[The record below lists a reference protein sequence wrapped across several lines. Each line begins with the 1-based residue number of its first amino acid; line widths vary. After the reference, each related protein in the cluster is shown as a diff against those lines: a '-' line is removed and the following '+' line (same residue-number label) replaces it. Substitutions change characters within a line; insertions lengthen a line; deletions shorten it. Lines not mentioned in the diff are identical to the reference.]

1 MLGTKILPAILV
13 AAPATLWLAS
23 QPSFGESTGDT
34 CRASPGAAAP
44 QGLHWYY
51 RIDRATKR
59 HCWYLNTGGI
69 HVHSFAN
76 VAAPAP
82 SQHESPGEPAG
93 GATNT
98 ALQTAAPQTPIPQTA
113 SAEAPL
119 PEPPVRQHRAID
131 FSARWQELPK
141 SLDLDA
147 HDVTPP
153 SNDYA
158 GEGGATIAVAQ
169 MPSSPFAVA
178 DQGGIR
184 DQSNG
189 LRQHSKSGTGFGS
202 ILLACGLGILFLFL
216 CREAL
221 KLVGMLRLEA
231 KRRQSRAAFPDA
243 FPDAFPIAARTGD
256 VAEITPDNA
265 FGPAL
270 VPDIL
275 DSDAEIS
282 LSDFVSILRRADA
295 APYSPRSFAPAGQQ
309 PPSHQL
315 AKIPA
320 VRRILRRKSLRRA
333 HLALKASS
341 RSYATV

>member
-1 MLGTKILPAILV
+1 MLGTKILPAVLV
-13 AAPATLWLAS
+13 AVPAALWLAA
-23 QPSFGESTGDT
+23 QPSFGEAAGDT

-59 HCWYLNTGGI
+59 HCWYLNTEGI

-82 SQHESPGEPAG
+82 SQHESAGEPAG
-93 GATNT
+93 ATANT
-98 ALQTAAPQTPIPQTA
+98 AVQTAAPQAPPPQTA
-113 SAEAPL
+113 IAEATL
-119 PEPPVRQHRAID
+119 PEQPVHEHAAID
-131 FSARWQELPK
+131 FSARWRELPK

-169 MPSSPFAVA
+169 MPTSPFSVA
-178 DQGGIR
+178 DQDGAR
-184 DQSNG
+184 DQTSG
-189 LRQHSKSGTGFGS
+189 LRQRSKNGPSFGS
-202 ILLACGLGILFLFL
+202 ILLACALGILFLFL

-221 KLVGMLRLEA
+221 KLLGMLRLEA
-231 KRRQSRAAFPDA
+231 KRRQARAAFP
-243 FPDAFPIAARTGD
+243 AALTMADETDD
-256 VAEITPDNA
+256 VAEVTPDNA

-275 DSDAEIS
+275 DSSAEIG

-295 APYSPRSFAPAGQQ
+295 APYSPRSFAPPGQQ
-309 PPSHQL
+309 LPSHQL

-320 VRRILRRKSLRRA
+320 VRRILRRKSLRRS

-341 RSYATV
+341 RNYAAV

>member
-1 MLGTKILPAILV
+1 
-13 AAPATLWLAS
+13 
-23 QPSFGESTGDT
+23 
-34 CRASPGAAAP
+34 
-44 QGLHWYY
+44 
-51 RIDRATKR
+51 
-59 HCWYLNTGGI
+59 
-69 HVHSFAN
+69 
-76 VAAPAP
+76 
-82 SQHESPGEPAG
+82 
-93 GATNT
+93 
-98 ALQTAAPQTPIPQTA
+98 
-113 SAEAPL
+113 
-119 PEPPVRQHRAID
+119 
-131 FSARWQELPK
+131 
-141 SLDLDA
+141 
-147 HDVTPP
+147 
-153 SNDYA
+153 
-158 GEGGATIAVAQ
+158 
-169 MPSSPFAVA
+169 
-178 DQGGIR
+178 
-184 DQSNG
+184 

-243 FPDAFPIAARTGD
+243 FPDAFPMAAQTGD

-265 FGPAL
+265 FSPAL

>member
-1 MLGTKILPAILV
+1 MLGTKILPAVLV
-13 AAPATLWLAS
+13 AAPAALWLAA
-23 QPSFGESTGDT
+23 QPSFGETAGDT

-51 RIDRATKR
+51 RVDRATKR
-59 HCWYLNTGGI
+59 HCWYLTTGGI

-82 SQHESPGEPAG
+82 SQHENSGEPAG
-93 GATNT
+93 AATNT
-98 ALQTAAPQTPIPQTA
+98 AVQTATPQTPASQTA

-119 PEPPVRQHRAID
+119 PEPSVRQHRAID
-131 FSARWQELPK
+131 FSARWQEMPK

-169 MPSSPFAVA
+169 MPSSPFVIA
-178 DQGGIR
+178 DQDGTR
-184 DQSNG
+184 EQSNG
-189 LRQHSKSGTGFGS
+189 LRQRSKPGTGFGS

-221 KLVGMLRLEA
+221 KLAGMLRLEA
-231 KRRQSRAAFPDA
+231 KRRQARAAFPES
-243 FPDAFPIAARTGD
+243 FPMAAPTAD
-256 VAEITPDNA
+256 VDEITPDNA

-295 APYSPRSFAPAGQQ
+295 APYSPRSFAPPGQQ
-309 PPSHQL
+309 APSHQL

-320 VRRILRRKSLRRA
+320 VRRILRRKSLRRS

-341 RSYATV
+341 RSYAAV

>member
-13 AAPATLWLAS
+13 AVPAALWLAA
-23 QPSFGESTGDT
+23 QPSFGEAVGDT

-51 RIDRATKR
+51 RVDRATKR

-82 SQHESPGEPAG
+82 SQYESARESAG
-93 GATNT
+93 AETNATV
-98 ALQTAAPQTPIPQTA
+98 QTAAPQTPAPQAA
-113 SAEAPL
+113 SAEAPI
-119 PEPPVRQHRAID
+119 PEPPVHQHSAID

-141 SLDLDA
+141 SLDLEA
-147 HDVTPP
+147 RDVTPP

-169 MPSSPFAVA
+169 MPSSPFAIA
-178 DQGGIR
+178 DQDSIR
-184 DQSNG
+184 DQTSA
-189 LRQHSKSGTGFGS
+189 LRQRSKNGIGFGS

-221 KLVGMLRLEA
+221 KLASMLRFEA
-231 KRRQSRAAFPDA
+231 KRRQARGAFP
-243 FPDAFPIAARTGD
+243 AAYSATD
-256 VAEITPDNA
+256 EAADFAEITPDNA

-282 LSDFVSILRRADA
+282 RSDLVSILRRADA
-295 APYSPRSFAPAGQQ
+295 APYSPRSFAPPGEQ
-309 PPSHQL
+309 PPSYQL

-320 VRRILRRKSLRRA
+320 VRRILRRKALRRS

-341 RSYATV
+341 RSYAAV

>member
-1 MLGTKILPAILV
+1 MSGTKILPAILV
-13 AAPATLWLAS
+13 AAPAALWLAA
-23 QPSFGESTGDT
+23 QPSFGEAAGDT

-51 RIDRATKR
+51 RVDRASKR
-59 HCWYLNTGGI
+59 HCWYLSTGGI
-69 HVHSFAN
+69 HVHSFAS

-82 SQHESPGEPAG
+82 SQHESAAEPAG
-93 GATNT
+93 AATNT
-98 ALQTAAPQTPIPQTA
+98 AVQTAAAQTPVPQAA

-119 PEPPVRQHRAID
+119 PEPPVHGPSAID

-158 GEGGATIAVAQ
+158 GEGGATIAVAR
-169 MPSSPFAVA
+169 MPSAPFAVA
-178 DQGGIR
+178 DRDGIR
-184 DQSNG
+184 DRSNASRQRSESG
-189 LRQHSKSGTGFGS
+189 LGFGS

-221 KLVGMLRLEA
+221 KLVGMLQFEA
-231 KRRQSRAAFPDA
+231 KRRQARADFPA
-243 FPDAFPIAARTGD
+243 VFPMPDETD
-256 VAEITPDNA
+256 EVAEVTPENA

-270 VPDIL
+270 VPEMSGI
-275 DSDAEIS
+275 SDAE
-282 LSDFVSILRRADA
+282 LGLGDFVSILRRADA
-295 APYSPRSFAPAGQQ
+295 APYSPRSFAPPGHQ

-315 AKIPA
+315 VKFPA
-320 VRRILRRKSLRRA
+320 VRRMLRRKSLRRSQ
-333 HLALKASS
+333 LALKGSS
-341 RSYATV
+341 RSYAAV

>member
-1 MLGTKILPAILV
+1 MLGTKVLPAILV
-13 AAPATLWLAS
+13 AVPAALWLAA
-23 QPSFGESTGDT
+23 QPSFGEAAGDT
-34 CRASPGAAAP
+34 CRPSPGAAAP

-51 RIDRATKR
+51 RVDRPTKR

-69 HVHSFAN
+69 HVHSYAN
-76 VAAPAP
+76 VVAPAP
-82 SQHESPGEPAG
+82 SQHENAGEPAG
-93 GATNT
+93 PATNT
-98 ALQTAAPQTPIPQTA
+98 TVQTAAPQTPAPEIA

-119 PEPPVRQHRAID
+119 PEPAVHEHRAID

-153 SNDYA
+153 SSDYA

-169 MPSSPFAVA
+169 MPSAPFTVA
-178 DQGGIR
+178 DQDATR
-184 DQSNG
+184 RSAS
-189 LRQHSKSGTGFGS
+189 LRQRSKSGIGFGS
-202 ILLACGLGILFLFL
+202 IVLACGLGILFLFL

-221 KLVGMLRLEA
+221 KLAGMLRLEA
-231 KRRQSRAAFPDA
+231 KRRQARAAFPEA
-243 FPDAFPIAARTGD
+243 FPEAFPMAAETGD
-256 VAEITPDNA
+256 SAEITPENA

-275 DSDAEIS
+275 DSESEIS

-295 APYSPRSFAPAGQQ
+295 APYSPQSFAPAGAQ

-320 VRRILRRKSLRRA
+320 VRRILRRKSLRRS
-333 HLALKASS
+333 HLALKTSS
-341 RSYATV
+341 RSYAAV

>member
-1 MLGTKILPAILV
+1 MSGTKILPAILV
-13 AAPATLWLAS
+13 AVPAALWLAA
-23 QPSFGESTGDT
+23 QPSFGEAAGDT

-51 RIDRATKR
+51 RVDRASKR
-59 HCWYLNTGGI
+59 HCWYLSTGGI
-69 HVHSFAN
+69 HVHSFAS

-82 SQHESPGEPAG
+82 SQHESAAEPAG
-93 GATNT
+93 AATTNT
-98 ALQTAAPQTPIPQTA
+98 TVQTAAAQTPVPQA
-113 SAEAPL
+113 PSAEAPL
-119 PEPPVRQHRAID
+119 PEPPVHGHGAIN

-169 MPSSPFAVA
+169 MPSAPFAVA
-178 DQGGIR
+178 DRDRIR
-184 DQSNG
+184 DQSSASQQ
-189 LRQHSKSGTGFGS
+189 RSKSGLGFGS

-221 KLVGMLRLEA
+221 KLVSMLRFEA
-231 KRRQSRAAFPDA
+231 KRRQARADFPA
-243 FPDAFPIAARTGD
+243 VFSMPDEAD
-256 VAEITPDNA
+256 EVAEVTPENA

-270 VPDIL
+270 VPEMSGI
-275 DSDAEIS
+275 SDTELS
-282 LSDFVSILRRADA
+282 LSGFVSILRRADA
-295 APYSPRSFAPAGQQ
+295 APYSPRSFVPPGHQ

-315 AKIPA
+315 AKFPA
-320 VRRILRRKSLRRA
+320 VRRMLRRKSLRRSQ
-333 HLALKASS
+333 LALKGSS
-341 RSYATV
+341 RSYAAV

>member
-13 AAPATLWLAS
+13 AVPAALWLAA
-23 QPSFGESTGDT
+23 QPSFGEAAGDT

-44 QGLHWYY
+44 QGQHWYY
-51 RIDRATKR
+51 RVDRATKR
-59 HCWYLNTGGI
+59 HCWYLNTEGI

-82 SQHESPGEPAG
+82 SQHESAGEPAG
-93 GATNT
+93 ATANT
-98 ALQTAAPQTPIPQTA
+98 AVQTAAPQAPPPQTA
-113 SAEAPL
+113 IAEAPL
-119 PEPPVRQHRAID
+119 PEQPVHQHAAID
-131 FSARWQELPK
+131 FSARWQEIPK

-147 HDVTPP
+147 RDVTPP

-158 GEGGATIAVAQ
+158 GEGGATVAVAQ
-169 MPSSPFAVA
+169 MPSSPFAITNQDGA
-178 DQGGIR
+178 R
-184 DQSNG
+184 DQSGGG
-189 LRQHSKSGTGFGS
+189 LRQRSKNEPGFGS
-202 ILLACGLGILFLFL
+202 ILLACSLGILFLFL

-221 KLVGMLRLEA
+221 KLIGMLRLEA
-231 KRRQSRAAFPDA
+231 KRRQACAAFP
-243 FPDAFPIAARTGD
+243 AALALTDETGD
-256 VAEITPDNA
+256 LAEVTPDNA

-275 DSDAEIS
+275 DSSAEIG

-295 APYSPRSFAPAGQQ
+295 APYSPRSFAPPGQQ

-320 VRRILRRKSLRRA
+320 VRRILRRKSLRRS
-333 HLALKASS
+333 HLALKPSS
-341 RSYATV
+341 RSYAAV

>member
-1 MLGTKILPAILV
+1 MLGTKILPAIL
-13 AAPATLWLAS
+13 AAVPAALWLAA
-23 QPSFGESTGDT
+23 QPSFGETAGDT
-34 CRASPGAAAP
+34 CRLSPGAAAP

-51 RIDRATKR
+51 RVDRATKR
-59 HCWYLNTGGI
+59 HCWYLSTGGI

-82 SQHESPGEPAG
+82 SQHENAAEPAG
-93 GATNT
+93 AATNT
-98 ALQTAAPQTPIPQTA
+98 TVQTAAPQTPAPQIAT
-113 SAEAPL
+113 AEAPL
-119 PEPPVRQHRAID
+119 PEPPVPQHRAID

-178 DQGGIR
+178 NHDSTQ

-189 LRQHSKSGTGFGS
+189 LQQRSKSGTGFGS

-221 KLVGMLRLEA
+221 KLAGMLRLEA
-231 KRRQSRAAFPDA
+231 KRRQARAAFPEV
-243 FPDAFPIAARTGD
+243 FPMATETGHID
-256 VAEITPDNA
+256 EITPDNA

-270 VPDIL
+270 VPNVL
-275 DSDAEIS
+275 DSDSEMG

-309 PPSHQL
+309 PPGYQL

-320 VRRILRRKSLRRA
+320 IRRILRRKSLRRS

-341 RSYATV
+341 RSYAAV

>member
-13 AAPATLWLAS
+13 AVPAASWLAA
-23 QPSFGESTGDT
+23 QPSFGEAAGDT

-44 QGLHWYY
+44 QGQHWYY
-51 RIDRATKR
+51 RVDRATKR
-59 HCWYLNTGGI
+59 HCWYLDTEGI

-82 SQHESPGEPAG
+82 SQHENASEPAE
-93 GATNT
+93 ATTNT
-98 ALQTAAPQTPIPQTA
+98 AVQTAAPQAPPPRTTI
-113 SAEAPL
+113 AEAPL
-119 PEPPVRQHRAID
+119 PEQPVHEHTAIE

-169 MPSSPFAVA
+169 MPSSPFAIA
-178 DQGGIR
+178 DQDGAR
-184 DQSNG
+184 DQSSG
-189 LRQHSKSGTGFGS
+189 LRQRSKNGPGFGS
-202 ILLACGLGILFLFL
+202 ILLACALGIVFLFL

-231 KRRQSRAAFPDA
+231 QRRQALAACPEALTVVGETD
-243 FPDAFPIAARTGD
+243 D
-256 VAEITPDNA
+256 VAEVTPDNA

-275 DSDAEIS
+275 DSGAEIG
-282 LSDFVSILRRADA
+282 LGDFVSILRRADA
-295 APYSPRSFAPAGQQ
+295 APYSPRSFAPPGQQ

-320 VRRILRRKSLRRA
+320 VRRILRRKSLRRS

-341 RSYATV
+341 RSYAAV